1 MGGKQSLRLTGTYAQ
16 TLNTSMEDEGACGE
30 RWGGLWVG
38 SCHEERRGAM
48 HSHGAKKDGVIN
60 EATLTDQEM
69 QDESAMTEKRGKT
82 NEKRETRKNA
92 VFEKREKRE
101 NENNAVFPR
110 EKRAK
115 NAVFRQ
121 LSMNT
126 CLAKAAFMQSRF
138 NS

>member
-82 NEKRETRKNA
+82 KEKRETRKNA

-101 NENNAVFPR
+101 KRENE
-110 EKRAK
+110 K
-115 NAVFRQ
+115 NAFFFNEKNERKTRCFDNLGQ
-121 LSMNT
+121 NT
-126 CLAKAAFMQSRF
+126 LCNPSAR
-138 NS
+138 